1 MVRRMETADLNA
13 VAAIWLDTNLKA
25 HAFIPS
31 QYWKRNYE
39 AVKGMLENAEVYV
52 WEDGKGI
59 QGFVGLDR
67 DYIAGIFVRDGEQSR
82 GIGRELLDFA
92 KGLRSVLSL
101 NVYQKNSRAVRFY
114 RGEGFEIRSESVDG
128 NTGEPEYLMEW
139 RH

>member
-31 QYWKRNYE
+31 QYWRSRFE
-39 AVKGMLENAEVYV
+39 EVKGMLRDAELYV
-52 WEDGKGI
+52 WEDGERI
-59 QGFVGLDR
+59 QGFAGLEE

-92 KGLRSVLSL
+92 KGLQSILTL
-101 NVYQKNSRAVRFY
+101 NVYQKNSRAVNFY
-114 RGEGFEIRSESVDG
+114 RREGFEIRSESVDE
-128 NTGEPEYLMEW
+128 NTGELEYLMEW
-139 RH
+139 KH

>member
-31 QYWKRNYE
+31 QYWRSRFE
-39 AVKGMLENAEVYV
+39 EVKGMLRDAELYV
-52 WEDGKGI
+52 WEDGERI
-59 QGFVGLDR
+59 QGFAGLEE

-92 KGLRSVLSL
+92 KGLRSILTL
-101 NVYQKNSRAVRFY
+101 NVYQKNSRAVNFY
-114 RGEGFEIRSESVDG
+114 RREGFEIRSESVDE
-128 NTGEPEYLMEW
+128 NTGELEYLMEW
-139 RH
+139 KH